1 MHRRLCMEIKVWEN
15 SYTKEDIEVLLGR
28 ALTDGE
34 WEIVVDELY
43 NSDKLYE
50 FITTEVMNIVQD
62 ALE

>member
-1 MHRRLCMEIKVWEN
+1 METKVWEN
-15 SYTKEDIEVLLGR
+15 SYTREDIEVLLGK
-28 ALTDGE
+28 ALSDGE

>member
-1 MHRRLCMEIKVWEN
+1 METKVWEN
-15 SYTKEDIEVLLGR
+15 SYTREDIEVLLGKT
-28 ALTDGE
+28 LTDGE

-50 FITTEVMNIVQD
+50 FITTELMKIVQD

>member
-1 MHRRLCMEIKVWEN
+1 MEIKVWEN
-15 SYTKEDIEVLLGR
+15 SYTREDIEVLLGKPL
-28 ALTDGE
+28 ADGE

-50 FITTEVMNIVQD
+50 MITTEVMNIVQA

>member
-1 MHRRLCMEIKVWEN
+1 MEIKVWEN

>member
-1 MHRRLCMEIKVWEN
+1 METKVWEN
-15 SYTKEDIEVLLGR
+15 SYTREDIEVLLGKT
-28 ALTDGE
+28 LTDGE

>member
-1 MHRRLCMEIKVWEN
+1 MEIKVWEN

-34 WEIVVDELY
+34 WEIIVDELY

>member
-1 MHRRLCMEIKVWEN
+1 METKVWEN
-15 SYTKEDIEVLLGR
+15 SYTREDIEVLLGK
-28 ALTDGE
+28 ALSDGE

-50 FITTEVMNIVQD
+50 FITTEVMKIVQD

>member
-1 MHRRLCMEIKVWEN
+1 METKVWEN
-15 SYTKEDIEVLLGR
+15 SYTREDIEVLLGK
-28 ALTDGE
+28 ALSDGE

-50 FITTEVMNIVQD
+50 FITTELMKIVQD

>member
-1 MHRRLCMEIKVWEN
+1 METKVWEN